1 MSENQWFLI
10 FFEGVILVILG
21 IFAIFQPFLMTLSVE
36 FFLGVLLI
44 AAGLAQIIRGVANRS
59 GFALIGGIL
68 ALVAGGG
75 LLSYPVS
82 GVLTLTFLMIFFLT
96 LDGIVKIV
104 NSLQF
109 RSLAKGWEW
118 LLFSGVLSLI
128 LAGLIYSGWPTTA
141 GWVIGLYV
149 GIYLLF
155 LGMSL
160 VVLSFSLKKH
170 S

>member
-59 GFALIGGIL
+59 GLALIGGIL

-75 LLSYPVS
+75 LLAYPVS

-118 LLFSGVLSLI
+118 LLLSGVLSLI